1 MKRFDEDQAR
11 HARLPA
17 CLVTIMSIRGRKTH
31 DYFAAS
37 DYRAAAQR
45 ILPPFLFHLWMGV
58 HILNTRCAATWKIC
72 QSGAAPAYSEKHV

>member
-11 HARLPA
+11 HARITA

-31 DYFAAS
+31 DYFRTS

-45 ILPPFLFHLWMGV
+45 ILPPFLFHYMMGG
-58 HILNTRCAATWKIC
+58 HILNTPYAATWKIC
-72 QSGAAPAYSEKHV
+72 QKCAAPAYSEKHV